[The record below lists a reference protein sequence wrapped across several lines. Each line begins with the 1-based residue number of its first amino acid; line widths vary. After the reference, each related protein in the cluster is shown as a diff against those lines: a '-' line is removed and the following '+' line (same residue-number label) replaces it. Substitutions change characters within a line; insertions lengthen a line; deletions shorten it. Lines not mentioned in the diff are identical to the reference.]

1 LLSGTEWKG
10 QPFSP
15 SPSVP
20 YKETMKTKPLK
31 MKRFIIT
38 YAPVEE
44 IRKVI
49 VVAEDEGKALDIVLD
64 RIDNAGDFQILKVE
78 KK

>member
-1 LLSGTEWKG
+1 
-10 QPFSP
+10 
-15 SPSVP
+15 
-20 YKETMKTKPLK
+20 

-49 VVAEDEGKALDIVLD
+49 VVAEDEDKALDIVLD
-64 RIDNAGDFQILKVE
+64 RIDNAGDFQIINVE

>member
-1 LLSGTEWKG
+1 
-10 QPFSP
+10 
-15 SPSVP
+15 
-20 YKETMKTKPLK
+20 MKTKPLK